1 MTEKRRKVDV
11 ELAVLTEKMESL
23 SERLIAHMKHEE
35 DEHKLVWT
43 RLTNL
48 DEKLNKLDKR
58 FIFFSVLMLT
68 TAGGPNVA
76 EYLHFIV

>member
-1 MTEKRRKVDV
+1 MTAKRRQSDV
-11 ELAVLTEKMESL
+11 EIAVLSEKVESL

-43 RLTNL
+43 RLTSL
-48 DEKLNKLDKR
+48 DNKLNKLDKK
-58 FIFFSVLMLT
+58 FLFFSMLMLT

-76 EYLHFIV
+76 EYLHLFI